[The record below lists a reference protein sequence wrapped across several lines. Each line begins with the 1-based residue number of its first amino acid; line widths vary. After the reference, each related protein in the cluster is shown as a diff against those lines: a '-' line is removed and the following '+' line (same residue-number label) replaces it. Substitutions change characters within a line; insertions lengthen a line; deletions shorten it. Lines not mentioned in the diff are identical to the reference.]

1 MRQKKKETFDGV
13 VGALSIYPTKKRK
26 YIEAKNR
33 LSSNVKQFEKG
44 RKKLLKS
51 LKIEYLRQIMMMMK
65 KKMNKLDTK
74 KKKLMSEM
82 KMLSL
87 IVKSLRD

>member
-13 VGALSIYPTKKRK
+13 VGTLSIYPTKKRK

-33 LSSNVKQFEKG
+33 LSSNVKQFQKG
-44 RKKLLKS
+44 RKKLLKG
-51 LKIEYLRQIMMMMK
+51 LKIEYLRQIMMMK

-87 IVKSLRD
+87 IVKGFRD

>member
-51 LKIEYLRQIMMMMK
+51 LKIEYLRQIMMMK
-65 KKMNKLDTK
+65 KKINKLDTK

>member
-1 MRQKKKETFDGV
+1 MRQGKKETFDGV
-13 VGALSIYPTKKRK
+13 FGALCICSAKKRK

-33 LSSNVKQFEKG
+33 LFNNVKKFTRGE
-44 RKKLLKS
+44 KKLLKS
-51 LKIEYLRQIMMMMK
+51 LKIEYFRQIMMMK

-87 IVKSLRD
+87 IVKGFRD